1 MAGNFIPKKP
11 KIELM
16 KALVITL
23 ALLCCAGNSNSG
35 PYPAESSCWGFFGHR
50 KINYQAVFSLPPP
63 LIFFF
68 KKHLQY
74 LSSHA
79 VDADM
84 RRYATAHE
92 APRHYIDLDRYGT
105 PPFPELPR
113 NWTDALL
120 QYSSFRTVLV
130 QGDTLNLL
138 LGPVC
143 PDDSLVYF
151 NPALLHPTD
160 SSGSVTRQEFRQF
173 FQQQLLPQF
182 YEEKWSVLPAALEA
196 AFCLQLLPCQE
207 IFASDHLS
215 QHGILPYHLE
225 QLLQR
230 LSRAFA
236 EKDLARILRHA
247 ADMGHYIGDAH
258 VPLHTTENYNGQL
271 TGQDGIHAFWESRL
285 PELFAEEEYSFWV
298 GKASLIEQ
306 PQSYFWQMVFDSHE
320 LVDSVLRIEKSLRA
334 SFPLDHQLCYEQ
346 RGASLVKTQCREFAA
361 AYHRHL
367 GDMVEKRMQ
376 DAVRAVANAWFTAWI
391 MAGQPDLL
399 GVEPAL
405 SPAPDSASAGTE
417 AAAQQKVMLGREH
430 EN

>member
-1 MAGNFIPKKP
+1 
-11 KIELM
+11 M
-16 KALVITL
+16 KTLVMTL
-23 ALLCCAGNSNSG
+23 ALLCCTGTGSG
-35 PYPAESSCWGFFGHR
+35 GPSPALSPCWGFFGHR

-84 RRYATAHE
+84 RRYATVHE
-92 APRHYIDLDRYGT
+92 APRHYIDLDRYGAY
-105 PPFPELPR
+105 PFPDLPR

-120 QYSSFRTVLV
+120 QYTSFHVVTEP
-130 QGDTLNLL
+130 GDTLELL

-143 PDDSLVYF
+143 PEDSLVF
-151 NPALLHPTD
+151 FHPALLQPAD
-160 SSGSVTRQEFRQF
+160 STGSATRQEFRQF
-173 FQQQLLPQF
+173 FQQLLLPQY
-182 YEEKWSVLPAALEA
+182 YEEKWSMDPAALEA
-196 AFCLQLLPCQE
+196 AFCLQLRPCRE

-225 QLLQR
+225 QMLQR

-236 EKDLARILRHA
+236 EKDQARILRYA

-285 PELFAEEEYSFWV
+285 PELFAEEDYSFWV
-298 GKASLIEQ
+298 GKASLIER
-306 PQSYFWQMVFDSHE
+306 PQAYFWQMVFDSHE
-320 LVDSVLRIEKSLRA
+320 LVDSVLLIEKSLRKA
-334 SFPLDHQLCYEQ
+334 FPLDRQLCYEQ
-346 RGASLVKTQCREFAA
+346 RGASLVKTQCREFAT
-361 AYHRHL
+361 AYHERM

-376 DAVRAVANAWFTAWI
+376 AAIRAVADAWFTAWV

-399 GVEPAL
+399 GSEPVPPA
-405 SPAPDSASAGTE
+405 APDSLPAGLE
-417 AAAQQKVMLGREH
+417 AAAKQGVMLGREH
-430 EN
+430 GN